1 MIAAGF
7 DNGDV
12 NMFDLRNMK
21 LQWSTN
27 VGNGVCSLQYDRM
40 GNYIYK
46 RLIFNQ
52 FNQNLS
58 KVGCVILMVVVHL
71 LTLEEFVPNDHWE
84 DGPHFS

>member
-40 GNYIYK
+40 GNYII
-46 RLIFNQ
+46 LII
-52 FNQNLS
+52 NLNHS
-58 KVGCVILMVVVHL
+58 LVNRRPELYV
-71 LTLEEFVPNDHWE
+71 
-84 DGPHFS
+84 

>member
-46 RLIFNQ
+46 RFLIS
-52 FNQNLS
+52 S
-58 KVGCVILMVVVHL
+58 KL
-71 LTLEEFVPNDHWE
+71 NS
-84 DGPHFS
+84 FSKTIVYV

>member
-46 RLIFNQ
+46 RLSSYSIVLYFCMSDLNRS
-52 FNQNLS
+52 FDLRYSN
-58 KVGCVILMVVVHL
+58 
-71 LTLEEFVPNDHWE
+71 E
-84 DGPHFS
+84 

>member
-46 RLIFNQ
+46 RLTFNQ
-52 FNQNLS
+52 SSSLRV
-58 KVGCVILMVVVHL
+58 VGD
-71 LTLEEFVPNDHWE
+71 PNSCS
-84 DGPHFS
+84 GNFS

>member
-46 RLIFNQ
+46 RLLPKLNSFLKTI
-52 FNQNLS
+52 
-58 KVGCVILMVVVHL
+58 VYV
-71 LTLEEFVPNDHWE
+71 
-84 DGPHFS
+84 

>member
-58 KVGCVILMVVVHL
+58 KVGCVILMVLHI
-71 LTLEEFVPNDHWE
+71 LTLEEFGSTDHRK

>member
-40 GNYIYK
+40 GDYIYK
-46 RLIFNQ
+46 RFMNLISPKLNSF
-52 FNQNLS
+52 F
-58 KVGCVILMVVVHL
+58 
-71 LTLEEFVPNDHWE
+71 
-84 DGPHFS
+84 

>member
-46 RLIFNQ
+46 RLIFN
-52 FNQNLS
+52 NLTKTLVVLRVVGDTNSCSGNFS
-58 KVGCVILMVVVHL
+58 KTIVYV
-71 LTLEEFVPNDHWE
+71 
-84 DGPHFS
+84 

>member
-46 RLIFNQ
+46 R
-52 FNQNLS
+52 
-58 KVGCVILMVVVHL
+58 
-71 LTLEEFVPNDHWE
+71 
-84 DGPHFS
+84 HFHYSQSH

>member
-27 VGNGVCSLQYDRM
+27 VGNGVCSLQYDRL
-40 GNYIYK
+40 GK
-46 RLIFNQ
+46 L
-52 FNQNLS
+52 
-58 KVGCVILMVVVHL
+58 VA
-71 LTLEEFVPNDHWE
+71 
-84 DGPHFS
+84 

>member
-46 RLIFNQ
+46 RFMNLISPLISPKLNSF
-52 FNQNLS
+52 F
-58 KVGCVILMVVVHL
+58 K
-71 LTLEEFVPNDHWE
+71 D
-84 DGPHFS
+84 

>member
-46 RLIFNQ
+46 RLPPKLNSFLKTI
-52 FNQNLS
+52 
-58 KVGCVILMVVVHL
+58 VYV
-71 LTLEEFVPNDHWE
+71 
-84 DGPHFS
+84 

>member
-46 RLIFNQ
+46 RFMNLISPKLNSF
-52 FNQNLS
+52 F
-58 KVGCVILMVVVHL
+58 K
-71 LTLEEFVPNDHWE
+71 D
-84 DGPHFS
+84 

>member
-46 RLIFNQ
+46 RLPISPKLNSF
-52 FNQNLS
+52 S
-58 KVGCVILMVVVHL
+58 KTIVYV
-71 LTLEEFVPNDHWE
+71 
-84 DGPHFS
+84 

>member
-21 LQWSTN
+21 LHWSTN

-46 RLIFNQ
+46 
-52 FNQNLS
+52 
-58 KVGCVILMVVVHL
+58 GHL
-71 LTLEEFVPNDHWE
+71 FKQSHKN
-84 DGPHFS
+84 FSSFEGSW

>member
-46 RLIFNQ
+46 RLS
-52 FNQNLS
+52 L
-58 KVGCVILMVVVHL
+58 
-71 LTLEEFVPNDHWE
+71 
-84 DGPHFS
+84 FSISLNSRVSS

>member
-40 GNYIYK
+40 GNYIYN
-46 RLIFNQ
+46 RSHSSNSTVIV
-52 FNQNLS
+52 NLET
-58 KVGCVILMVVVHL
+58 KNNWEPRGMD
-71 LTLEEFVPNDHWE
+71 LET
-84 DGPHFS
+84 GG